1 MAHSAET
8 DTTDSASTEQWLPIL
23 LLLFV
28 GSGCAALIYE
38 IVWFQMLE
46 LFVGSSSVSIGVL
59 LGTFMGG
66 MCLGSFLLPR
76 FISPRHHPLKVYAL
90 LEITIGVIGLLLLLV
105 LPLVGHV
112 YTAWGGYG
120 ISGYLLRG
128 LVASICLLPPTLA
141 MGATLPA
148 VARWVQTT
156 PSGVSWLGFFYAGN
170 IAGAVMGTLLAGF
183 YLLRVFDMNTAT
195 YVAAAINFAVGGL
208 GLLVAANTPA
218 SVDGTDSDPNPQSL
232 FPNP

>member
-1 MAHSAET
+1 MEQT
-8 DTTDSASTEQWLPIL
+8 DAIETTDAYSTEQWLPVL

-90 LEITIGVIGLLLLLV
+90 PRDRDRRHRPAAALRAAARWPRVHGVGRLRH
-105 LPLVGHV
+105 LP
-112 YTAWGGYG
+112 G
-120 ISGYLLRG
+120 ICCAASSRASVCCRRRWRWVRRFRPWRAGCRRPRPACRG
-128 LVASICLLPPTLA
+128 WAFSTPGTSRAPSWARCSLASICCACST
-141 MGATLPA
+141 
-148 VARWVQTT
+148 
-156 PSGVSWLGFFYAGN
+156 
-170 IAGAVMGTLLAGF
+170 
-183 YLLRVFDMNTAT
+183 
-195 YVAAAINFAVGGL
+195 
-208 GLLVAANTPA
+208 
-218 SVDGTDSDPNPQSL
+218 
-232 FPNP
+232 

>member
-1 MAHSAET
+1 MTTTTET
-8 DTTDSASTEQWLPIL
+8 FDTTDAHATEQWLPIL

-66 MCLGSFLLPR
+66 MCLGSFVLPR

-90 LEITIGVIGLLLLLV
+90 LEITIGIIGLLLLLV

-148 VARWVQTT
+148 VARWVHTT

-183 YLLRVFDMNTAT
+183 YLLRIYDMTT
-195 YVAAAINFAVGGL
+195 TTFVAVALNAAVGGL
-208 GLLVAANTPA
+208 
-218 SVDGTDSDPNPQSL
+218 
-232 FPNP
+232 